1 MKQALT
7 LYSVILALSLLGIA
21 FLGTTQMV
29 LIAYGAVC
37 ILALL
42 ISGTFLWLWQVRAT
56 PLALGMSFSWAGLG
70 LTLGWWWAMQVRM
83 SVDWGLEAAVLFFF
97 LSLLMAGAVL
107 HFAVIQGSFGFHG
120 MSFLVPVLSAL
131 ALSLG
136 ILLVL

>member
-136 ILLVL
+136 VLLVL

>member
-7 LYSVILALSLLGIA
+7 LYSVILIIALAGMLSLGPA
-21 FLGTTQMV
+21 QMV
-29 LIAYGAVC
+29 LVGHGAVS

-70 LTLGWWWAMQVRM
+70 LTLGWWWAIQLRM

-120 MSFLVPVLSAL
+120 MSFLVPVLGAVM
-131 ALSLG
+131 LSLG
-136 ILLVL
+136 VLLVL